1 MIAVAMLTFGESPF
15 HLSPVS
21 NDVPVIDADASV
33 APNPPMVS
41 ELPAIFDIEIATDL
55 EWTGWDAADSEVR
68 TAGPTVDTRSL
79 AQYGGLLD
87 GLIGFGAVRGASS
100 FDDALGALG
109 GNGGASGAGGSG
121 ASTGLGGGYG
131 VRSVSPTSAPGGSSV
146 GGGDPGGGASPGSD
160 PTAGSRGIPMPIS
173 PPTGGPG
180 DDPAVGNGPSTNPS
194 DTTGAPGGNGA
205 PSDNPASLPGGN
217 TSATSPI
224 VGVGPGGGNGGPH
237 PGDGDTAQPIMVA
250 GKYSPGHSP
259 GLDTYVD
266 DPGTPDVDDGHLVL
280 NGILIIEI
288 GGLERGT
295 EYDAIDAETVTLG
308 GTLKVVLISWPEVA
322 PVFEPSL
329 GNIFDIIIADEI
341 FGEFLV
347 FDFAPLDGDL
357 IWFHDIIDIYGD
369 NGPSKKAY
377 RLTVGRGNGPIEQ
390 LVVSQI
396 DAIDIPEP
404 GTILIFLAVSFG
416 TLLRRHRSRRCGRRS
431 WRPGIAR
438 NVACRL
444 AAARISNAV

>member
-1 MIAVAMLTFGESPF
+1 MLTFGERPF
-15 HLSPVS
+15 HFSPVS

-41 ELPAIFDIEIATDL
+41 ELPAIFESEMATEL
-55 EWTGWDAADSEVR
+55 ELTRLDAADSEVR
-68 TAGPTVDTRSL
+68 TAGPAVDTRTL

-100 FDDALGALG
+100 LDDALAALG

-121 ASTGLGGGYG
+121 TSTGLGGGYG
-131 VRSVSPTSAPGGSSV
+131 GHGFSPASAPGGGRGS
-146 GGGDPGGGASPGSD
+146 GGNPGGGGGPGSD
-160 PTAGSRGIPMPIS
+160 PTAGSRGIPMPTS

-180 DDPAVGNGPSTNPS
+180 DDPAVGNGLSNNPG
-194 DTTGAPGGNGA
+194 DTTGAPGGIGGT
-205 PSDNPASLPGGN
+205 SDNPASVPGGD
-217 TSATSPI
+217 AGLASPI
-224 VGVGPGGGNGGPH
+224 VGGGSRGGNGGPH
-237 PGDGDTAQPIMVA
+237 PGDGGAAEPTVIADT
-250 GKYSPGHSP
+250 YSPGHSP
-259 GLDTYVD
+259 GLDAYLD
-266 DPGTPDVDDGHLVL
+266 DSGTPDVDEGHLVL